1 MNQYYGAAGL
11 IPNDLTLGAANPNSY
26 YGAAGLIPTDIA
38 PGPVPTPITPEE
50 RAAYFRSMIAIHMGI
65 ASC

>member
-26 YGAAGLIPTDIA
+26 YGAAGIIPTDIV
-38 PGPVPTPITPEE
+38 PGPGPAPTPTA
-50 RAAYFRSMIAIHMGI
+50 RAAFYRSFISIHTAIG
-65 ASC
+65 SF

>member
-26 YGAAGLIPTDIA
+26 YGAAGIIPTDIA
-38 PGPVPTPITPEE
+38 PGPGPTPVTPAE
-50 RAAYFRSMIAIHMGI
+50 RAAFFRSFIAIHMGI
-65 ASC
+65 GLR